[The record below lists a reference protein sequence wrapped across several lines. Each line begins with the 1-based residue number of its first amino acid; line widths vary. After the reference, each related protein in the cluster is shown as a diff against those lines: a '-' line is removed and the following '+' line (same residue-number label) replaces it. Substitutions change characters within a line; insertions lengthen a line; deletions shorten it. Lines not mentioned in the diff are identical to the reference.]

1 MKKGE
6 KGRRR
11 EKGIGRGETEIAE
24 RRSFGE
30 RLHARVV

>member
-1 MKKGE
+1 MK

-11 EKGIGRGETEIAE
+11 EKEIGKGETETAE